1 MYVKN
6 ITGKRNNGVSKYMK
20 TILVVD
26 DDPDM
31 RTLLRNILEGAGYEV
46 SEAVDGEDAVDLM
59 SENPC
64 DVALLDIAMPGASG
78 LEVLSWITE
87 NAPGVCPVMVTASV
101 DVSTAIEAMKL
112 GAYDYL
118 TKPFSSRDVLNKINV
133 SIMRKDKDNEEK
145 NRVIELER
153 TITEKTSQLLRQFAE
168 LVDTLAREHAL
179 LYRITQNQTGIFQP
193 EELPLELRSPLSSS
207 EEFSEA
213 LLRMLR
219 RQLEDMG
226 YGKVVR

>member
-6 ITGKRNNGVSKYMK
+6 ITGKRNNGVSKYTK
-20 TILVVD
+20 TVLIVD

-31 RTLLRNILEGAGYEV
+31 RTLLRDILEGAGYDV
-46 SEAVDGEDAVDLM
+46 SEAVDGEDAVDVM
-59 SENPC
+59 SENSY
-64 DVALLDIAMPGASG
+64 DVALLDITMPGASG

-87 NAPGVCPVMVTASV
+87 NSPDVCPVIVTASA
-101 DVSTAIEAMKL
+101 DVSTVIEAMKL

-118 TKPFSSRDVLNKINV
+118 TKPFSSRDVLNKISV

-145 NRVIELER
+145 KRVIELEQ
-153 TITEKTSQLLRQFAE
+153 TITQKTSQLLSQFAE
-168 LVDTLAREHAL
+168 LVDTLAREHTL
-179 LYRITQNQTGIFQP
+179 LYRITQNQTGTFQP
-193 EELPLELRSPLSSS
+193 EELPVELQAPLSSS
-207 EEFSEA
+207 EEFSDA

-226 YGKVVR
+226 YGKAVR